1 MKFWDASGLISLMV
15 EEPHSASMR
24 EIIRKDAA
32 IAAWWG
38 SPVECLSAFAR
49 LRREGVL
56 SHSDEDEIRHMISLL
71 QNTWTE
77 IEPTEKVRETAERL
91 LLAHPLRAADA
102 FQLAAALVWA
112 GRNPKG
118 QHFVCLDNR
127 LKAAARSEGFS
138 VLPR

>member
-1 MKFWDASGLISLMV
+1 MKFWDASGLIALLV
-15 EEPHSASMR
+15 EEPHSDSMR
-24 EIIRKDAA
+24 EIARKDAA

-38 SPVECLSAFAR
+38 SPIECLSAFAR
-49 LRREGVL
+49 VRREGGL

-102 FQLAAALVWA
+102 LQLASALVWA

-127 LKAAARSEGFS
+127 LRAAARSEGFS